1 MNIQKIERNACTYTT
16 KENHQTTREET
27 ERKKNKEKQN
37 NWKANNRIAI
47 ST

>member
-1 MNIQKIERNACTYTT
+1 MRKKFKHTT
-16 KENHQTTREET
+16 KENHQTTKEET

>member
-1 MNIQKIERNACTYTT
+1 MQYTT

-27 ERKKNKEKQN
+27 ERNKDKDKQN
-37 NWKANNRIAI
+37 NWKANNKTAI